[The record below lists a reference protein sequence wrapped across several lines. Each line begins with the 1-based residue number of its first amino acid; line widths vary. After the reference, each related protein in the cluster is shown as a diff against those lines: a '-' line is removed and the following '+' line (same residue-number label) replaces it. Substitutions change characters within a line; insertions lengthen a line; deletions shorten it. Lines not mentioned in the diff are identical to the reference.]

1 MNSINTKIIISYL
14 TTEKVN
20 ITTYPF
26 VIVNEKEIRVG
37 ENELRQFFNTIEGR
51 NNLQSFLGAE
61 NIHYLTIMT
70 LWGDTP
76 IIENN
81 NMDIIVTPSD
91 RIAALEQDLTDVQ
104 LAIAELYENLIK

>member
-37 ENELRQFFNTIEGR
+37 ENELR
-51 NNLQSFLGAE
+51 
-61 NIHYLTIMT
+61 
-70 LWGDTP
+70 
-76 IIENN
+76 
-81 NMDIIVTPSD
+81 
-91 RIAALEQDLTDVQ
+91 
-104 LAIAELYENLIK
+104 